1 MLERSLKGSF
11 GFTSQ
16 GALVANFPPAVIGP
30 FGEIGRQTFDGR
42 GNTEGTRRHHAAGE
56 GGQLALQREDC
67 PGQSL
72 SPARH
77 CPCRRRSVACS

>member
-16 GALVANFPPAVIGP
+16 GAPVANFPPAVIGP

-56 GGQLALQREDC
+56 GGHPQAFQGREAAVDQ
-67 PGQSL
+67 PM
-72 SPARH
+72 A
-77 CPCRRRSVACS
+77 